1 MIGFDAGALILQ
13 GGAVGLLAV
22 VALMVFWGL
31 LVPRSTYRALERDR
45 DHWRDVA
52 SKAIDHADALM
63 AAAQITTE
71 VTRQLGA
78 AASRNETARSEAKP
92 R

>member
-1 MIGFDAGALILQ
+1 MLADPTDLIVQ
-13 GGAVGLLAV
+13 GGAVGLLAF
-22 VALMVFWGL
+22 VALLLFLGW

-52 SKAIDHADALM
+52 SKAIDHAEALM
-63 AAAQITTE
+63 TAAQITTE

-78 AASRNETARSEAKP
+78 AASRNEAAR
-92 R
+92 RQ